1 MELKKLKYDEIR
13 KQIKDGDILLYKGKG
28 LFRSGFVATLVQIV
42 TRSDY
47 SHAGIVAWWNERLLV
62 IEAIR
67 QGVIVNPLSL
77 SLERY
82 HATVEWYSCK
92 EEMISDE
99 KRREMILYAQEE
111 LGKGF
116 AVFLAFWFMINILFI
131 GRFSK
136 RDRFHREK
144 RYYCSEFVSNV
155 YTRVGLD
162 LKRWRSDRYMSPD
175 DIAHSNLLL
184 LRGVLQR

>member
-1 MELKKLKYDEIR
+1 MELKKLSYDEIR
-13 KQIKDGDILLYKGKG
+13 SQIKDGDVLLYKGKG
-28 LFRSGFVATLVQIV
+28 LLRSGFVATLVQIV

-47 SHAGIVAWWNERLLV
+47 SHAGIAARWKNRLMV
-62 IEAIR
+62 IEAVGN
-67 QGVIVNPLSL
+67 GVIVNPLSL

-92 EEMISDE
+92 EEIISDE
-99 KRREMILYAQEE
+99 KRGEMILYAQEE

-116 AVFLAFWFMINILFI
+116 AVFLAFWFMIKILLI

-136 RDRFHREK
+136 SDRFHREK

-162 LKRWRSDRYMSPD
+162 LKKERSDRYMSPD
-175 DIAHSNLLL
+175 DIAHSNLLIP
-184 LRGVLQR
+184 RGVLQR

>member
-1 MELKKLKYDEIR
+1 MELKKLRYGEIR
-13 KQIKDGDILLYKGKG
+13 SQIKDGDVLLYKGKG
-28 LFRSGFVATLVQIV
+28 LLRSGFVATLVQIV

-47 SHAGIVAWWNERLLV
+47 SHAGIAARWKNRLMV
-62 IEAIR
+62 IEAVGN
-67 QGVIVNPLSL
+67 GVIVNPLSL

-92 EEMISDE
+92 EEIISDE
-99 KRREMILYAQEE
+99 KRGEMILYAQEE

-116 AVFLAFWFMINILFI
+116 AVFLAFWFMIKILLI

-136 RDRFHREK
+136 SDRFHREK

-162 LKRWRSDRYMSPD
+162 LKKERSDRYMSPD

-184 LRGVLQR
+184 PRGVLQR

>member
-1 MELKKLKYDEIR
+1 MELNKLRYDDIR
-13 KQIKDGDILLYKGKG
+13 SQIKDGDVLLYKGKG
-28 LFRSGFVATLVQIV
+28 LWRSGFVATLVQIV

-47 SHAGIVAWWNERLLV
+47 SHAGMAAWWNNRLMV
-62 IEAIR
+62 IEAVGN
-67 QGVIVNPLSL
+67 GVIVNPLSL
-77 SLERY
+77 SLKRY
-82 HATVEWYSCK
+82 HATVEWYRCK

-99 KRREMILYAQEE
+99 KRGEMIHYAQEE

-116 AVFLAFWFMINILFI
+116 AVFLAFWFMIKILLI

-136 RDRFHREK
+136 SDRFHREK

-162 LKRWRSDRYMSPD
+162 LKRERSDRYMSPD
-175 DIAHSNLLL
+175 DIAHSNLLIP
-184 LRGVLQR
+184 RGILQR

>member
-1 MELKKLKYDEIR
+1 MELKKLRYDEIR
-13 KQIKDGDILLYKGKG
+13 SQIKDGDVLLYKGKG
-28 LFRSGFVATLVQIV
+28 LLRSGFVATLVQIV

-47 SHAGIVAWWNERLLV
+47 SHAGIAARWKNRLMV
-62 IEAIR
+62 IEAVGN
-67 QGVIVNPLSL
+67 GVIVNPLSL

-92 EEMISDE
+92 EEIISDE
-99 KRREMILYAQEE
+99 KRGEMILYAQEE

-116 AVFLAFWFMINILFI
+116 AVFLAFWFMIKILLI

-136 RDRFHREK
+136 SDRFHREK

-155 YTRVGLD
+155 YTCVGLD
-162 LKRWRSDRYMSPD
+162 LKKGRSYRYMSPD

>member
-1 MELKKLKYDEIR
+1 MELKKLRYDEIR
-13 KQIKDGDILLYKGKG
+13 SQIKDGDVLLYKGKG
-28 LFRSGFVATLVQIV
+28 LLRSGFVATLVQIV

-47 SHAGIVAWWNERLLV
+47 SHAGIAARWKNRLMV
-62 IEAIR
+62 IEAVGN
-67 QGVIVNPLSL
+67 GVIVNPLSL

-92 EEMISDE
+92 EEIISDG
-99 KRREMILYAQEE
+99 KRGEMILYAQEE

-116 AVFLAFWFMINILFI
+116 AVFLAFWFMVKILLI

-136 RDRFHREK
+136 SDRFHREK

-162 LKRWRSDRYMSPD
+162 LKKERSDRYMSPD
-175 DIAHSNLLL
+175 DIAHSNLLIP
-184 LRGVLQR
+184 RGVLQR